1 MITVKAT
8 REGLI
13 GGKTASGY
21 LVEEHVPYV
30 ALPSEHV
37 LRRCVRIVRYS
48 PNGTLLAACVAIVL
62 DVGPHFTDD
71 DAYVLDG
78 QRPRAESQPGGN
90 GAGIDLGQYVWHR
103 LGMTGNGAVAWEF
116 LD

>member
-13 GGKTASGY
+13 GHVTASGY
-21 LVEEHVPYV
+21 VIEERVPYV
-30 ALPSEHV
+30 ALPSKRA
-37 LRRCVRIVRYS
+37 LRRCVRVVRNS

-62 DVGPHFTDD
+62 DVGPHYTDD

-78 QRPRAESQPGGN
+78 QRPRAERQPHGN
-90 GAGIDLGQYVWHR
+90 DAGIDLGQYVWHR
-103 LGMTGNGAVAWEF
+103 LGMFANGDVAWEF